1 MSVQGVMVV
10 VVQLERG
17 SSDSSEEP
25 MRPARIPVQKARPGA
40 WTRRYASRL
49 FYSDVVVILI
59 ALVVSATIVLPALS
73 TGVSW
78 PSGPRISY
86 ITALV
91 VIGVLWLLAL
101 DATDSRDRHIVGQG
115 ADEYRRIVNA
125 SVVVFAVTV
134 AIAFFLGMNFSRAL
148 VAVVFPLGL
157 VLLLLSRW
165 LWRQWLRRRQKAG
178 RYLHRAVVVGEPSKV
193 AHVAREIRRAKSSGY
208 EIVGVITEG
217 ASEDVVA
224 GFEVLGDI
232 ANVET
237 LLDDVRFDA
246 LIIVGSDDLD
256 PLTMRH
262 LGYAVSDRDIQL
274 IMAPVLTDIAGPR
287 LHTTPV
293 AGLPLVH
300 VDFPRMEGSKRF
312 LKRTF
317 DIIGSMLML
326 ALLSPVF
333 LITAIA
339 IRVDGPGRIFYY
351 QDRVGRGGHTFG
363 MRKFRSMV
371 ANADDQLATL
381 LDLQGKGGSPLFK
394 VEDDPRITR
403 VGRFLRKHSID
414 ELPQLINVFRG
425 EMSLVGPRPQRASEV
440 ALYDDVAHRRLLV
453 KPGMSGLWQV
463 SGRSSLSWEET
474 IRLDLYY
481 VENWSLMQDIII
493 LFRTV
498 RAVFRPGATAH

>member
-1 MSVQGVMVV
+1 MV
-10 VVQLERG
+10 
-17 SSDSSEEP
+17 
-25 MRPARIPVQKARPGA
+25 
-40 WTRRYASRL
+40 
-49 FYSDVVVILI
+49 I
-59 ALVVSATIVLPALS
+59 ALAVSSTVVLPS
-73 TGVSW
+73 FFTGVLW
-78 PSGPRISY
+78 PGGLQVSY
-86 ITALV
+86 LTALV
-91 VIGVLWLLAL
+91 VIGMIWLIAL

-125 SVVVFAVTV
+125 SVAVFAMTV
-134 AIAFFLGMNFSRAL
+134 AVAFFLGIELSRAL
-148 VAVVFPLGL
+148 VAVLFPLG
-157 VLLLLSRW
+157 VILLLLSRW
-165 LWRQWLRRRQKAG
+165 LWRQWLRGRQKSG
-178 RYLHRAVVVGEPSKV
+178 EYLHRAVVIGEPSKV

-217 ASEDVVA
+217 TSAADIS
-224 GFEVLGDI
+224 GFEVLGAI
-232 ANVET
+232 ANVESV
-237 LLDDVRFDA
+237 LDDLRFDA

-256 PLTMRH
+256 PLTMRR

-300 VDFPRMEGSKRF
+300 VDFPRMEGSERF

-317 DIIGSMLML
+317 DIVGASVLMVV
-326 ALLSPVF
+326 LSPVF

-339 IRVDGPGRIFYY
+339 VRVDGPGSVLYRQERI
-351 QDRVGRGGHTFG
+351 GRGGQTFG

-371 ANADDQLATL
+371 ADADDQLATL
-381 LDLQGKGGSPLFK
+381 LDMQGDGTTPLFK
-394 VEDDPRITR
+394 INDDPRITR

-425 EMSLVGPRPQRASEV
+425 DMSLVGPRPQRANEV
-440 ALYDDVAHRRLLV
+440 ALYDDVEHRRLLV

-463 SGRSSLSWEET
+463 SGRSTLSWEET

-481 VENWSLMQDIII
+481 VENWSLTQDFVI
-493 LFRTV
+493 LFRTI
-498 RAVFRPGATAH
+498 RAVVAPGASAH